1 MSDFDFM
8 ANAAVDALEV
18 VPETYRGLY
27 EENAAEGKFV
37 LRADIKPLAEA
48 YTGVNKRLKSLTMG
62 RQEDNKKD
70 ATRRTVI
77 DGLVSTLSELGW
89 EPGDDVTKLPEV
101 VKNKVSELMEAVKGG
116 KDAKINVEA
125 IRKDFEKKNL
135 ELATKKDGEIATMR
149 KSLEKFMVGSA
160 AATALAEAGTIE
172 KGVELLMPMINGAA
186 RVVQDETTGEY
197 TVRIVDG
204 ESNVRYD
211 GKGGMMTIKDLVTEL
226 KSSYPQVFKS
236 EQKPG
241 TGKPPG
247 SGKPAPGTQGTRREA
262 ELSSVGKIA
271 AGLASLNRR

>member
-27 EENAAEGKFV
+27 EENAAEGKFM

-48 YTGVNKRLKSLTMG
+48 YTGVNKRLKSLTQS

-70 ATRRTVI
+70 ATRRAVI
-77 DGLVSTLSELGW
+77 DSLVSTLSEFGW

-101 VKNKVSELMEAVKGG
+101 VKGKVSELMEAVKGG

-197 TVRIVDG
+197 TVRIVDA
-204 ESNVRYD
+204 ENNVRYD

-236 EQKPG
+236 ETKPG
-241 TGKPPG
+241 TGKPAGSGRATPG
-247 SGKPAPGTQGTRREA
+247 STPARKDA
-262 ELSSVGKIA
+262 EISAVGKIA
-271 AGLASLNRR
+271 AGLSALNRR

>member
-1 MSDFDFM
+1 
-8 ANAAVDALEV
+8 
-18 VPETYRGLY
+18 
-27 EENAAEGKFV
+27 
-37 LRADIKPLAEA
+37 
-48 YTGVNKRLKSLTMG
+48 
-62 RQEDNKKD
+62 
-70 ATRRTVI
+70 
-77 DGLVSTLSELGW
+77 
-89 EPGDDVTKLPEV
+89 
-101 VKNKVSELMEAVKGG
+101 
-116 KDAKINVEA
+116 
-125 IRKDFEKKNL
+125 
-135 ELATKKDGEIATMR
+135 
-149 KSLEKFMVGSA
+149 MVGSA